1 MESGNQRAGD
11 PAERWGALKAG
22 GKKHGEPG
30 TVPRTAGQRCGAAD
44 AGGLPARQDGDDARP
59 ARVSGV
65 DVYLPVQVG
74 DDQAAEVEPEAVA
87 LAEGVEFGETL
98 EDIAVLLGR
107 DAAARVGDGD
117 EDAVVAQTVAFEA
130 DRAFLREFIGVAE
143 QCRDEYRQVFVA
155 GVERNL
161 RDRDRAFVNDA
172 RLRVPHLHD
181 PQLRLAYGAEVRI
194 LARQRRAGFRG
205 RPPLAC
211 RRTGIAAGGGCPG

>member
-1 MESGNQRAGD
+1 MAGMLPGRAGGIVRNGGLWNRGIRG
-11 PAERWGALKAG
+11 PGIRQNGGGAESRRKNTASRDGCPHGRAAG
-22 GKKHGEPG
+22 
-30 TVPRTAGQRCGAAD
+30 VGQRMQA
-44 AGGLPARQDGDDARP
+44 GLPARQDGDDARP

-130 DRAFLREFIGVAE
+130 DRAFLR
-143 QCRDEYRQVFVA
+143 D
-155 GVERNL
+155 L
-161 RDRDRAFVNDA
+161 
-172 RLRVPHLHD
+172 
-181 PQLRLAYGAEVRI
+181 
-194 LARQRRAGFRG
+194 
-205 RPPLAC
+205 
-211 RRTGIAAGGGCPG
+211 

>member
-1 MESGNQRAGD
+1 M
-11 PAERWGALKAG
+11 
-22 GKKHGEPG
+22 
-30 TVPRTAGQRCGAAD
+30 
-44 AGGLPARQDGDDARP
+44 
-59 ARVSGV
+59 
-65 DVYLPVQVG
+65 QVG

-172 RLRVPHLHD
+172 RLGVPHLHD

-194 LARQRRAGFRG
+194 LARQRCVQVFEVGHFEHVVEQESQLAAVVPDDFAVLGARLRG
-205 RPPLAC
+205 DLLGAEQLGESHDAVE
-211 RRTGIAAGGGCPG
+211 RRTHFVADGVDECGLFKLAFVGVLRLQE

>member
-1 MESGNQRAGD
+1 MAGMLPGRAGGIVRNGGLWNRGIRG
-11 PAERWGALKAG
+11 PGIRQNGGGAESRR
-22 GKKHGEPG
+22 KKHGEPG
-30 TVPRTAGQRCGAAD
+30 TGAPHGRAAGVGQRMQA
-44 AGGLPARQDGDDARP
+44 GLPARQDGDDARP

-161 RDRDRAFVNDA
+161 RDWDRAFVNDA
-172 RLRVPHLHD
+172 RL
-181 PQLRLAYGAEVRI
+181 GVR
-194 LARQRRAGFRG
+194 
-205 RPPLAC
+205 
-211 RRTGIAAGGGCPG
+211 